1 MRKRS
6 ELFFS
11 LILVPVDCLALVS
24 AFIVAY
30 LIRVHINGAPV
41 AHPIGGFEFL
51 RLSILVLPIWIVIF
65 ALCGL
70 YSLSNLRGRLSEF
83 GKVIVAVS
91 GGVMVL
97 IILDFFSKTTLFPS
111 KAVPIYA
118 YALGIIFVTF
128 GRVVV
133 RGIQRSLFRYGIGV
147 HRVLLIGS
155 GELARRI
162 YANLS
167 RPRSGYHVVG
177 GIDSARGA
185 SGRLLGLSIYRNLSE
200 AEAVLSDPG
209 IDQILQADS
218 ALQADEILELVTY
231 ATNHQLSYRFVPN
244 QFGLYATNA
253 SFSDIAGIP
262 MLEIRL
268 TPLDGWGRIIK
279 RIFDLLG
286 ATFGLILLSPVFLAI
301 AIAIKIADP
310 GGPVFFRHRRLS
322 RTGGEIFIYK
332 FRSMRQRYS
341 DNTKDPRYQ
350 GKTPQEIF
358 ELLGHP
364 ELVEEFDRDQKV
376 ENDPRVSR
384 IGAFLRRTSLDELP
398 QLINAWLG
406 DLSLVGPRPIVPLE
420 LDRYGDQSAS
430 FLALKPGITGLWQT
444 SGRSDLGYDERVK
457 LDIYYV
463 ENWSL
468 WLDFKI
474 IMSTIRVIVTR
485 DGAY

>member
-11 LILVPVDCLALVS
+11 LILVPVDCLALVG
-24 AFIVAY
+24 AFVVAY
-30 LIRVHINGAPV
+30 LLRVHVQGQPV
-41 AHPIGGFEFL
+41 AHPIAGLEFL
-51 RLSILVLPIWIVIF
+51 KLSILVLPIWIIIF

-70 YSLSNLRGRLSEF
+70 YNLSNLRGRLSEF
-83 GKVIVAVS
+83 GKVVVAVS

-97 IILDFFSKTTLFPS
+97 IILDFFSKQPLFPS

-118 YALGIIFVTF
+118 YGFGIVFVTF

-133 RGIQRSLFRYGIGV
+133 RAIQRSLFRYGIGV
-147 HRVLLIGS
+147 HRVLLVGS
-155 GELARRI
+155 GDLAQRI
-162 YANLS
+162 YANLK
-167 RPRSGYHVVG
+167 RPRSGFHFVG
-177 GIDSARGA
+177 GIDTARGA
-185 SGRLLGLSIYRNLSE
+185 SKRLMGLSIYRNL
-200 AEAVLSDPG
+200 ADAQAVLRDPG

-218 ALQADEILELVTY
+218 ALDPNEILELVNY
-231 ATNHQLSYRFVPN
+231 ATNRQISYRFVPN
-244 QFGLYATNA
+244 QFGLYATN
-253 SFSDIAGIP
+253 STLSDVAGIP
-262 MLEIRL
+262 LLEIRL

-279 RIFDLLG
+279 RFCDVIG
-286 ATFGLILLSPVFLAI
+286 ATIGLILLSPVFLII

-310 GGPVFFRHRRLS
+310 GPVFFRHRRLS

-332 FRSMRQRYS
+332 FRSMRQRFS
-341 DNTKDPRYQ
+341 DDSKDPQFR
-350 GKTPQEIF
+350 GKTPPEIF
-358 ELLGHP
+358 RALGKP
-364 ELVEEFDRDQKV
+364 DLADEFEREQKV
-376 ENDPRVSR
+376 QNDPRVSR

-398 QLINAWLG
+398 QLINAWKG

-420 LDRYGDQSAS
+420 LDRYGSQSAS
-430 FLALKPGITGLWQT
+430 FLALKPGITGLWQI
-444 SGRSDLGYDERVK
+444 SGRSDIGYDERVK

-474 IMSTIRVIVTR
+474 IVSTIRVIFSR

>member
-11 LILVPVDCLALVS
+11 LILLPVDCLMLVS
-24 AFIVAY
+24 AFVAAY
-30 LIRVHINGAPV
+30 LIRVHVNGTPV

-51 RLSILVLPIWIVIF
+51 RLSILVLPIWIIIF
-65 ALCGL
+65 ALVGL

-83 GKVIVAVS
+83 GKVVVAVS

-97 IILDFFSKTTLFPS
+97 IILDFFSKTPIFPS

-118 YALGIIFVTF
+118 YALGIVFVTL
-128 GRVVV
+128 GRIVV
-133 RGIQRSLFRYGIGV
+133 RAVQRSLFRYGVGV
-147 HRVLLIGS
+147 HRILLVGS
-155 GELARRI
+155 GDLAKRI
-162 YANLS
+162 YTNLS

-177 GIDSARGA
+177 AIDCARGA
-185 SGRLLGLSIYRNLSE
+185 SKRLMGLSVYENLND
-200 AEAVLSDPG
+200 AAAVLKDPG

-218 ALQADEILELVTY
+218 ALEPEEILELVTY
-231 ATNHQLSYRFVPN
+231 ATNHQISYRFVPN

-253 SFSDIAGIP
+253 TFSNVAGIP
-262 MLEIRL
+262 LLEIRL

-279 RIFDLLG
+279 RIFDVIG
-286 ATFGLILLSPVFLAI
+286 ATLGLILLSPLFLVI

-310 GGPVFFRHRRLS
+310 GPVFFRHRRLS
-322 RTGGEIFIYK
+322 RTGGEVFIYK
-332 FRSMRQRYS
+332 FRSMRQRFS
-341 DNTKDPRYQ
+341 DDSKDPQFR

-358 ELLGHP
+358 EALGRP
-364 ELVEEFDRDQKV
+364 ELVEEFQRDQKV
-376 ENDPRVSR
+376 HNDPRVSP

-398 QLINAWLG
+398 QLINAFLG

-444 SGRSDLGYDERVK
+444 SGRSDLGYEERVK

-474 IMSTIRVIVTR
+474 IMSTIRVIFKR